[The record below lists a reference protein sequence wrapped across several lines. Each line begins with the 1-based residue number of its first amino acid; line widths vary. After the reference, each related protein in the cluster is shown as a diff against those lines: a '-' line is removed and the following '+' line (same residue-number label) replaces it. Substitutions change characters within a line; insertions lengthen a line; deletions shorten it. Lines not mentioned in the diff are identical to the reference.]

1 MRSTLGSSNEQ
12 INRRKEVTGDGM
24 SRMNKLTPE
33 LRKASQP
40 PLSHAGAPAEADRAK
55 RPSLVQPS
63 APQAELNPGDRV
75 EGLGNFGMPTGQLG
89 TVERANEEDAV
100 VKWDDD
106 GRMRLRQP
114 WLKRSARKLIP
125 MPSQQVHNSIVLT
138 RQTTSDI
145 RGRDNCI

>member
-1 MRSTLGSSNEQ
+1 M
-12 INRRKEVTGDGM
+12 DM

-40 PLSHAGAPAEADRAK
+40 PLSHAGATPDSDRAK
-55 RPSLVQPS
+55 RPSLVQPP
-63 APQAELNPGDRV
+63 APHSELNPGDRV
-75 EGLGNFGMPTGQLG
+75 EGLGNFGVPTGQLG

-114 WLKRSARKLIP
+114 WLKKVGKKTHPPAKPASA
-125 MPSQQVHNSIVLT
+125 
-138 RQTTSDI
+138 
-145 RGRDNCI
+145 